1 MKDPTFMAK
10 ANGDATAWWGVLTA
24 ATDAQMP
31 EDRDNGLLPHVTV
44 AEAVGDLCPIM
55 SSSSSAGDSSGGSSS
70 WHLAELQHGSSN
82 LQQLHLTGGANSN
95 SSASS
100 ALFQSSAA
108 EAAAGGGVEQPGSAL
123 PPAGTLSDMLAKL
136 RRQSQVAA
144 CEAEGR
150 RKHSRDPVVY
160 GLSCRTYQPKQ
171 GVLLYQLPPPVA
183 DLRPVSQYAQ
193 FCRSPHWAG
202 QGLRDFNPGLLR
214 DHAYSGEGGGCLPTR
229 RPLTD
234 AGRLSAA
241 L

>member
-1 MKDPTFMAK
+1 MKDPTFMSK

-24 ATDAQMP
+24 ATDALMP
-31 EDRDNGLLPHVTV
+31 EDRENGLLPHVTV

-55 SSSSSAGDSSGGSSS
+55 SSSSAGDSSGGSSS
-70 WHLAELQHGSSN
+70 WHLAGLQHGSSN
-82 LQQLHLTGGANSN
+82 WQQLHQTGGANSN

-100 ALFQSSAA
+100 ALHQSSAA
-108 EAAAGGGVEQPGSAL
+108 AAAGGGVEQQGSAL

-136 RRQSQVAA
+136 CEESEVAA

-160 GLSCRTYQPKQ
+160 GLYCRTYQPEQ

-214 DHAYSGEGGGCLPTR
+214 DHVYSGEGAAPR
-229 RPLTD
+229 RPLTL
-234 AGRLSAA
+234 GG
-241 L
+241 